1 MKHFNLFLVLLIL
14 FTGILYS
21 NDLKAAVGVK
31 EILNI
36 ERGREAGKIDYNLL
50 IGVIV
55 KKP

>member
-21 NDLKAAVGVK
+21 NDVKAEVDVK

-36 ERGREAGKIDYNLL
+36 ERGREAGRDRL
-50 IGVIV
+50 
-55 KKP
+55 